1 MTDDLEFYIIELPK
15 LRKKLENAEEI
26 DNKKLVAWLK
36 YINNPNE
43 VEEKDMEDNEYL
55 EEAYRVL
62 EDISSSE
69 EEKILAEYRIDAWR
83 NEQSV
88 KKHERNEG
96 IKEGIQKGI
105 EEGTEKTK
113 REIAKK
119 LLDLGIEI
127 SKIVEASG
135 LTKEEIEELK

>member
-43 VEEKDMEDNEYL
+43 VEEKDMENDEYL
-55 EEAYRVL
+55 QEAIRVL
-62 EDISSSE
+62 EDVSSSE
-69 EEKILAEYRIDAWR
+69 EEKILAEYRLDAWR

-96 IKEGIQKGI
+96 IK
-105 EEGTEKTK
+105 EGTEKTK

>member
-1 MTDDLEFYIIELPK
+1 
-15 LRKKLENAEEI
+15 
-26 DNKKLVAWLK
+26 
-36 YINNPNE
+36 
-43 VEEKDMEDNEYL
+43 MEDNEYL

-96 IKEGIQKGI
+96 IKEGIKKGF

-113 REIAKK
+113 KRNC
-119 LLDLGIEI
+119 
-127 SKIVEASG
+127 
-135 LTKEEIEELK
+135 